1 MFFLFYRSFAF
12 HANYYGLTEPIR
24 TPFSKISL
32 FLFLFDTL
40 LETESQGMGAMN
52 QIRTWL
58 FLLGLPLAMILVGD
72 LVAHEAGVFAALF
85 ITILMYVTAFN
96 SNDVILRLYH
106 AQEAGADDAPQLK
119 AIVSSLAQKA
129 GLPIPKIYLIKDDS
143 PNAFSIGHHKAK
155 SGIVVTT
162 GLLDTLNQ
170 DELAAVIAHELS
182 HINHQDTLIATIST
196 VVAGFFSGLANTAVW
211 KKLFDEKNKVE
222 DKINPTLMRIF
233 GPIAAGLIK
242 ISVSGSKEFLAD
254 QDGAKLCGNP
264 QALASALEKIEMSK
278 TNKVFAKAEIL
289 PATAHLFFVNP
300 LQQPQLVS
308 LFHTQPLTAERIRQL
323 SAAK

>member
-1 MFFLFYRSFAF
+1 
-12 HANYYGLTEPIR
+12 
-24 TPFSKISL
+24 
-32 FLFLFDTL
+32 
-40 LETESQGMGAMN
+40 MN

-58 FLLGLPLAMILVGD
+58 FLLGLTLAMILVGD
-72 LVAHEAGVFAALF
+72 LVAGEAGVFLALF
-85 ITILMYVTAFN
+85 CIILMYVTAYN
-96 SNDVILRLYH
+96 SNGVILRLYQ
-106 AQEAGADDAPQLK
+106 AKEAGTDDAPQLK

-129 GLPIPKIYLIKDDS
+129 GLAVPKIYLIKDES
-143 PNAFSIGHHKAK
+143 PNAFSIGHRKTK

-196 VVAGFFSGLANTAVW
+196 AIAGSFSGLANTAVW
-211 KKLFDEKNKVE
+211 KKLFDETNKVE

-233 GPIAAGLIK
+233 GPVAAGLIK
-242 ISVSGSKEFLAD
+242 ISIPSAKEFIAD

-289 PATAHLFFVNP
+289 PATANLFFVNP
-300 LQQPQLVS
+300 LQQPKLVS
-308 LFHTQPLTAERIRQL
+308 LFHTQPPTPERIRALQL
-323 SAAK
+323 